1 MGVKLSRRTEHKATE
16 YSFEARSLSQH
27 FIARLVSLCPYF
39 DFVKNNLGLSSQTI
53 LGLSDFRRLQKK
65 KKKTEPSSPSFQGN
79 KLTNILFPVTV
90 LRLSS
95 VGSDVELRTHRNIQL
110 NQTKKQ

>member
-1 MGVKLSRRTEHKATE
+1 MGVKLSRRTEDKATE

-65 KKKTEPSSPSFQGN
+65 KTEPLSPSFQGSR
-79 KLTNILFPVTV
+79 LTNILFPVTM